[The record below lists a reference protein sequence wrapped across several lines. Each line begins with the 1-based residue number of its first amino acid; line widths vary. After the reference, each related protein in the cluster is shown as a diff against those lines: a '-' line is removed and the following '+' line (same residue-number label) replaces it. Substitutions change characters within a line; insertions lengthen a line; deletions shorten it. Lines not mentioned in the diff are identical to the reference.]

1 MDSFCFWTNNEI
13 IVDEMGKSGYIIHS
27 NVLILMGIILIH
39 NIFRDRVFEN
49 PHSYAASAVLNFSGG
64 FFIRLGGGFRR
75 RWNLS
80 NFDKSFEGL

>member
-49 PHSYAASAVLNFSGG
+49 PHSYAASAVLNFVWR
-64 FFIRLGGGFRR
+64 FFYSSRRLVSTEMEPVQFR
-75 RWNLS
+75 
-80 NFDKSFEGL
+80 